1 MDITNLD
8 TIEPF
13 SNNLPNEFKDIDIFV
28 NNVEKALGSGMV
40 GDISMNDVKGIVDTN
55 LIGLINITQAVL
67 KIFKKNNS
75 GDVVNIGSVARIE
88 SYPTRSIYCVTKFA
102 VRAFTKS
109 LRKELINTNIR
120 VILIA
125 PRILE
130 TEFYMMRYKGDIER
144 ARHIYDRTMSLS
156 VENIADVIVN
166 ATSRRQNTVID
177 DNLVFSNCKTSSR
190 DIFR

>member
-13 SNNLPNEFKDIDIFV
+13 SNNLPNEFKDIDIFA
-28 NNVEKALGSGMV
+28 NNVAKALGFGMV

-55 LIGLINITQAVL
+55 LIGLINIKQVVL
-67 KIFKKNNS
+67 NIFKKNNS

-120 VILIA
+120 VILLL
-125 PRILE
+125 LE
-130 TEFYMMRYKGDIER
+130 
-144 ARHIYDRTMSLS
+144 L
-156 VENIADVIVN
+156 
-166 ATSRRQNTVID
+166 
-177 DNLVFSNCKTSSR
+177 
-190 DIFR
+190 